1 MSERRKVAVGRG
13 RWPTIVLANRIF
25 QNRRRRRLF
34 HWVAWHFCNG
44 GILLL
49 SFGSFVF
56 PSPFTVLSSSPRS
69 SFNWV
74 TTARKLN
81 RKRHSWMQL
90 ERFEV
95 RNRTRKKETLK
106 TPLENRFRLNNCTIR
121 LFFSWQF
128 LWCYADL
135 IVSDAYREFHEHYS
149 YNITILLM
157 DIILWIVRKIYNEFR
172 GYVFLYKFYE
182 IMCTDL
188 VY

>member
-1 MSERRKVAVGRG
+1 MWKKVLQKGKKEKQWKNRCLSKGKVKTGGLRWLARRSEMSERRKVAVGRG
-13 RWPTIVLANRIF
+13 GWPAIVLANRIF

-106 TPLENRFRLNNCTIR
+106 TPLENRFR
-121 LFFSWQF
+121 
-128 LWCYADL
+128 
-135 IVSDAYREFHEHYS
+135 
-149 YNITILLM
+149 
-157 DIILWIVRKIYNEFR
+157 
-172 GYVFLYKFYE
+172 
-182 IMCTDL
+182 
-188 VY
+188 

>member
-13 RWPTIVLANRIF
+13 GWPAIVLANRIF

-56 PSPFTVLSSSPRS
+56 PSPFTVLPSSPRS

-95 RNRTRKKETLK
+95 RNRTRKRRNVKDAARKQISIEQ
-106 TPLENRFRLNNCTIR
+106 LNDSVI
-121 LFFSWQF
+121 FFVAIF
-128 LWCYADL
+128 MVL
-135 IVSDAYREFHEHYS
+135 
-149 YNITILLM
+149 
-157 DIILWIVRKIYNEFR
+157 R
-172 GYVFLYKFYE
+172 GPRCV
-182 IMCTDL
+182 
-188 VY
+188 